1 MVNKIVKNRPSPKN
15 EQAIVD
21 AYQKQNPSSKK
32 SDKLDVSA
40 VETKNG
46 EKGYAFMNESI
57 NRSHDKNYH
66 IGKDYI
72 SEKEL
77 KKIIKNKR

>member
-15 EQAIVD
+15 EKDYVD
-21 AYQKQNPSSKK
+21 AYKKQNPSSKK

-46 EKGYAFMNESI
+46 EKGYALTNESI
-57 NRSHDKNYH
+57 NRSHDTNYH
-66 IGKDYI
+66 VGKDYI
-72 SEKEL
+72 SEKDL
-77 KKIIKNKR
+77 KKIIKNKK